1 MRTTI
6 PGIYTKG
13 IFPTAAIYPIQRL
26 LQGTR
31 ELWSLVRN
39 DIVLI
44 SSCFLKVWT
53 EITGLP
59 LIAQALKI
67 GVLQVVVSD
76 EDVGS

>member
-1 MRTTI
+1 M
-6 PGIYTKG
+6 
-13 IFPTAAIYPIQRL
+13 
-26 LQGTR
+26 
-31 ELWSLVRN
+31 RN